1 MLVIKKRERA
11 GAHLCCPLPVPTLL
25 AVALSVTVVLPPVV
39 VVVVVAALLLVVMV
53 MVVVVVVVAGSWWL
67 RLRVVVVLDRCD
79 TVRSHLSE
87 LEISLNS
94 DCDFEFFPVSSTN
107 CLEL

>member
-1 MLVIKKRERA
+1 M
-11 GAHLCCPLPVPTLL
+11 
-25 AVALSVTVVLPPVV
+25 
-39 VVVVVAALLLVVMV
+39 VVVVVAW
-53 MVVVVVVVAGSWWL
+53 SWWL
-67 RLRVVVVLDRCD
+67 RLRVVVVVDRCD

-94 DCDFEFFPVSSTN
+94 DCDFEFIPVSSIN